1 MRKEEFMD
9 GLKNALT
16 GEVSQ
21 RVLMENLNYYED
33 YIIIEMRKGRTEEE
47 VLEELGN
54 PRLIA
59 KTIID
64 MNSESNGVAR
74 SYYDEYE
81 EEDLGGK
88 TRRNMVFITGWK
100 AKFIFAA
107 VVIGMICIFGVV
119 LSFLLPLLSIII
131 GTALVLAIVRRM
143 MN

>member
-21 RVLMENLNYYED
+21 TVLMENLNYYED
-33 YIIIEMRKGRTEEE
+33 YIIIEIRKGRKEEE

-64 MNSESNGVAR
+64 MHSESNGVAR
-74 SYYDEYE
+74 SCYEEYE
-81 EEDLGGK
+81 QEDLEREAK
-88 TRRNMVFITGWK
+88 RNMVFITGWK
-100 AKFIFAA
+100 AKFIFAV
-107 VVIGMICIFGVV
+107 VVIGIICLFGIV
-119 LSFLLPLLSIII
+119 LSFLLPLLSILI

>member
-33 YIIIEMRKGRTEEE
+33 YIVIEMRKGRKEEE

-64 MNSESNGVAR
+64 MNSETNGVAR

-81 EEDLGGK
+81 QEDVERGTG
-88 TRRNMVFITGWK
+88 RNMFFITGWK
-100 AKFIFAA
+100 AKVIFAA
-107 VVIGMICIFGVV
+107 AVIGMICIFGMV
-119 LSFLLPLLSIII
+119 LSFLLPFLSILIC
-131 GTALVLAIVRRM
+131 TALVLAIVRRM